1 MEARLLLSARG
12 AGGESSGRPR
22 PPSLP
27 VAPVCPKT
35 VPLRCRM
42 ESPRESLTAALAVIA
57 CLLACREWNRLVIE
71 VTSLTQ
77 WRVSQGRL
85 TW

>member
-22 PPSLP
+22 PHHYLCTC
-27 VAPVCPKT
+27 VPKT

-77 WRVSQGRL
+77 WRVSQG
-85 TW
+85 